1 MQDSCKGRFQVQGN
15 TRFKAHSSAGVMHGR
30 EKGMLEVQENNQA
43 NFDVQCSR
51 GARQILMCSAVEVQG
66 SATTR
71 LEVHGSVRRRIM
83 TNTDKTM
90 GGVYSSVTAWQC
102 SEVSLHAKAVTR
114 LSKRSMAV

>member
-1 MQDSCKGRFQVQGN
+1 MQVQGN

-51 GARQILMCSAVEVQG
+51 GARQCHDEIRGAWQCQKK
-66 SATTR
+66 
-71 LEVHGSVRRRIM
+71 
-83 TNTDKTM
+83 NNDKHRQTQ
-90 GGVYSSVTAWQC
+90 YSSVTAWQC